1 MIKKVNPHLCGER
14 ERVKNHLGNTS
25 ASSSNQDL
33 NLNLPILVSLAQH
46 EASAFAK
53 SATEAVPIT
62 VVINPT
68 TTQHDNT
75 RHHMTI
81 YDTTR
86 QFTTQH
92 DNIRH
97 NTTIYDTTRQYM
109 TQHDNIRHNTT
120 IYDTT
125 RHNTTIHDTTRNIRH
140 NTTIYDTTIHDMTRH
155 DTTCHEGVIAM
166 ASDKPELITKS
177 DLEEVMKPHLDSN
190 TSVESFETTPLTKP
204 GDNYG
209 IIAMASDKPE
219 LITKYDLDEVMRP
232 HLDSN
237 TSVECFETTPLTKP
251 GDNYG
256 SNILSL
262 DVILNPSHEKL
273 ALVAKLVP
281 LAEILREMFQCDI
294 TVRKENDMYVLVRPE
309 YEKIQKEKK
318 VPADKFLDVFPE
330 CYGARATRGED
341 VGQPV
346 GDGALLLLENLKAK
360 GYVTGDR
367 QKGLDMRHSKL
378 AIANLARFHA
388 TAIAIRNHK
397 PQVFK
402 DTVLKA
408 CRPSTVGLPDEDEHK
423 KEILEYIKSIP
434 DCKQHADKVEA
445 VFEKTYFLSASS
457 VIGSEAF
464 KSIAHRDFWTSN
476 MMFRYAEDDV
486 KRESPIGFKIVDF
499 QVVVYCSPIQDL
511 IFFLYTSTEMGL
523 VVDHYDELIRVY
535 YDSLI
540 EFLQLLD
547 CDIGPFS
554 FETFLEE
561 IELVAPKEFIQVVK
575 MLQPICIDKE
585 ILPSEFS
592 EFENVDFT
600 SDQFKKGL
608 GHVFL
613 RRLSQTVNEFYK
625 RGLMGKVV
633 AMASDKP
640 ELITKSDLEEVMRP
654 HLDSNTS
661 VESFE
666 TTPLTKPGD
675 NYGSNILSL
684 DVILSP
690 SHEKLALVAKLVP
703 LAEILREMFQCD
715 ITVRKE
721 NDMYVLVRPEY
732 EKIQK
737 EKKVPADKFLNA
749 FPACYGARATRGED
763 VGQPV
768 GDGAL
773 LLLEN
778 LKAKGYVTGDRQKG
792 LDMRHSKLAI
802 ANLARFHATAIAI
815 RNHKPQVFKDT
826 ILRACRPS
834 NVTPPDENEPKKQIL
849 EYIKSIPDCKQHA
862 ALSSGVKS
870 FKSIAHRD
878 FWTSNMMFRYAED
891 DVKRESPIGFKIV
904 DFQVAAYCSPIQD
917 LIFFIYT
924 STEMGLVVDH
934 YDELIRVY
942 YDSLIEFLQLL
953 DCDIGPFSFETFLEE
968 IELVAPKEFTHVV
981 EMLQPICIDKESLP
995 SEFSEFENFNFA
1007 CDKFKKVPYQS

>member
-1 MIKKVNPHLCGER
+1 
-14 ERVKNHLGNTS
+14 
-25 ASSSNQDL
+25 
-33 NLNLPILVSLAQH
+33 
-46 EASAFAK
+46 
-53 SATEAVPIT
+53 
-62 VVINPT
+62 
-68 TTQHDNT
+68 
-75 RHHMTI
+75 
-81 YDTTR
+81 
-86 QFTTQH
+86 
-92 DNIRH
+92 
-97 NTTIYDTTRQYM
+97 
-109 TQHDNIRHNTT
+109 
-120 IYDTT
+120 
-125 RHNTTIHDTTRNIRH
+125 
-140 NTTIYDTTIHDMTRH
+140 
-155 DTTCHEGVIAM
+155 
-166 ASDKPELITKS
+166 
-177 DLEEVMKPHLDSN
+177 
-190 TSVESFETTPLTKP
+190 
-204 GDNYG
+204 
-209 IIAMASDKPE
+209 
-219 LITKYDLDEVMRP
+219 
-232 HLDSN
+232 
-237 TSVECFETTPLTKP
+237 
-251 GDNYG
+251 
-256 SNILSL
+256 
-262 DVILNPSHEKL
+262 
-273 ALVAKLVP
+273 
-281 LAEILREMFQCDI
+281 
-294 TVRKENDMYVLVRPE
+294 
-309 YEKIQKEKK
+309 
-318 VPADKFLDVFPE
+318 
-330 CYGARATRGED
+330 
-341 VGQPV
+341 
-346 GDGALLLLENLKAK
+346 
-360 GYVTGDR
+360 
-367 QKGLDMRHSKL
+367 
-378 AIANLARFHA
+378 
-388 TAIAIRNHK
+388 
-397 PQVFK
+397 
-402 DTVLKA
+402 
-408 CRPSTVGLPDEDEHK
+408 
-423 KEILEYIKSIP
+423 
-434 DCKQHADKVEA
+434 
-445 VFEKTYFLSASS
+445 
-457 VIGSEAF
+457 
-464 KSIAHRDFWTSN
+464 
-476 MMFRYAEDDV
+476 
-486 KRESPIGFKIVDF
+486 
-499 QVVVYCSPIQDL
+499 
-511 IFFLYTSTEMGL
+511 MGL

-585 ILPSEFS
+585 ILPSKFS

-600 SDQFKKGL
+600 SDQFKK
-608 GHVFL
+608 VI
-613 RRLSQTVNEFYK
+613 
-625 RGLMGKVV
+625 

-640 ELITKSDLEEVMRP
+640 ELITKSDLEEVMKP

-690 SHEKLALVAKLVP
+690 SHEKLALVAKLVPLAEILREMFQCDITVRKENDMYVLVPADKFLDVFPECYGARATRGEDVGQPVGDGALLLLENLKAMVP

-792 LDMRHSKLAI
+792 LDIRHSKLAI

-834 NVTPPDENEPKKQIL
+834 NVTPPDEDEPKKEIL
-849 EYIKSIPDCKQHA
+849 ENIKSIPDCKQHA
-862 ALSSGVKS
+862 DKVEAVFEKTYFLSASSVIGSKA

-878 FWTSNMMFRYAED
+878 LWTSNMMFRYAED

-904 DFQVAAYCSPIQD
+904 DFQVVAYCSPIQD
-917 LIFFIYT
+917 LIFFLYT
-924 STEMGLVVDH
+924 STEMGLLVDH

-995 SEFSEFENFNFA
+995 SEFSEFENVDFTS
-1007 CDKFKKVPYQS
+1007 DQFKKGLGEFFLRRLSQTVNEFSKRGWI